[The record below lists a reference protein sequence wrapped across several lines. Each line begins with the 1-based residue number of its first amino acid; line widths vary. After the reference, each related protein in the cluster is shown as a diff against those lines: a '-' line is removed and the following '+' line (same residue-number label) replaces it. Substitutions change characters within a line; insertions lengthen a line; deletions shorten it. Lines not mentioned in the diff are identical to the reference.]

1 MKHARSC
8 VLVAAAALA
17 LTACSSSNSSQKA
30 AESQLGAIQSAVAQG
45 ATAASAGP
53 TSSDGAASSQSSA
66 SGAASASGSGTDPAS
81 IDVCALLTAADV
93 NAVAQ
98 TDKLDDAQTAS
109 TVYTLTATKM
119 AGVDGDSVCSF
130 DIEDPAAFRREGT
143 IEFYV
148 SGPSEMSDHSD
159 GTKVSGLGDEA
170 LTFGQNDF
178 AVRVGGLVLVA
189 ENGDTFSAAIIMDLL
204 RKMIPRLP

>member
-1 MKHARSC
+1 MKLARSC
-8 VLVAAAALA
+8 VLVASAALA

-30 AESQLGAIQSAVAQG
+30 AESQQGAIQSAVAQG
-45 ATAASAGP
+45 ATAAP
-53 TSSDGAASSQSSA
+53 T
-66 SGAASASGSGTDPAS
+66 SASGSGTDPAS
-81 IDVCALLTAADV
+81 IDVCALLTTADV

-98 TDKLDDAQTAS
+98 TDTLDDAQTAS

-148 SGPSEMSDHSD
+148 SGASEMSDHSD

-189 ENGDTFSAAIIMDLL
+189 ENGGTFPAAIVIDLL